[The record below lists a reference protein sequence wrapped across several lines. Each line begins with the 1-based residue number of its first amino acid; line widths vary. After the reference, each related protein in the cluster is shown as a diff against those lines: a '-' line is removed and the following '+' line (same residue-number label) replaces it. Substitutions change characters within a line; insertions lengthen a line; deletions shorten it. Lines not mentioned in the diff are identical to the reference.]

1 MFQLPGLDLQVLGYF
16 ESPTVS
22 VFEKNGLRKNGA
34 RDLFFLGEEVVC
46 VCVFAMG
53 NTEVKTKEVARAR
66 CLGCFLMKSQNFI

>member
-46 VCVFAMG
+46 VCFRHG
-53 NTEVKTKEVARAR
+53 
-66 CLGCFLMKSQNFI
+66 